1 MLVYIRRMGLVDDLL
16 RLPVVHIAGT
26 KGKGSTAC
34 MVEAML
40 RSAGLRTGMFTSPHL
55 VSFRERFRLNG
66 RPMAEH
72 AFLGHFWHVWDGLHA
87 AAPAERDE
95 EDDADVPPVP
105 GFFHLLTLLALAAFS
120 REKVDVLVLEVGL
133 GGRLDATNVVP
144 RPVACGITRLDYD
157 HVEVLG
163 GTMAAIAAEKA
174 GILKRACPAWTVQQ
188 SSEGAV
194 VLARQAGAVG
204 APLAVVSPADQLARG
219 RGPSSP
225 SAHAGGGAG
234 LAIGPAGRFQR
245 ENASLAI
252 ALAETFLVRTG
263 RARAEDTCVPASMAS
278 AWVPAG
284 PEEVARVVAV
294 TAAAAAATAA
304 AVGPSGAQSD
314 AEALL
319 SAPRCPAPPL
329 EAALADGLASAHWP
343 GRAHT
348 VVARPASSDADS
360 ASCRLAILPGVSAC
374 DASSGDVVAFMD
386 GAHTVASMR
395 EAAEWFV
402 EASAAAAPSTRPPRA
417 RVLVFSCGQE
427 KDAVQLMLPLLAVP
441 WEAVVLCPM
450 DSVRPSRHAAPSA
463 ALLVDRFFE
472 REAEAARASGD
483 ALATAAAA
491 GPAGCSGAGPSRA
504 TSEAGAHATSG
515 SWADSPHASKAAA
528 GEAWATTLA
537 ELWTAVG
544 SDPRLEAARRAAGAV
559 AEGAR
564 CAPVRAASVS
574 AALGV
579 AASARPDN
587 DGPVHVMVSGS
598 LYLVGDSLKAMGWR
612 A

>member
-263 RARAEDTCVPASMAS
+263 RARAEDT
-278 AWVPAG
+278 
-284 PEEVARVVAV
+284 
-294 TAAAAAATAA
+294 
-304 AVGPSGAQSD
+304 
-314 AEALL
+314 
-319 SAPRCPAPPL
+319 
-329 EAALADGLASAHWP
+329 
-343 GRAHT
+343 
-348 VVARPASSDADS
+348 
-360 ASCRLAILPGVSAC
+360 LAILPGVSAC

-528 GEAWATTLA
+528 GGAWATTLA

-559 AEGAR
+559 AEGER

-574 AALGV
+574 TALGV
-579 AASARPDN
+579 AATACPDN

>member
-1 MLVYIRRMGLVDDLL
+1 ML
-16 RLPVVHIAGT
+16 LPVPAT
-26 KGKGSTAC
+26 
-34 MVEAML
+34 
-40 RSAGLRTGMFTSPHL
+40 
-55 VSFRERFRLNG
+55 
-66 RPMAEH
+66 
-72 AFLGHFWHVWDGLHA
+72 
-87 AAPAERDE
+87 AAPASH
-95 EDDADVPPVP
+95 AQ
-105 GFFHLLTLLALAAFS
+105 
-120 REKVDVLVLEVGL
+120 
-133 GGRLDATNVVP
+133 
-144 RPVACGITRLDYD
+144 
-157 HVEVLG
+157 
-163 GTMAAIAAEKA
+163 KA

-329 EAALADGLASAHWP
+329 EGALADGLASAHWP

-504 TSEAGAHATSG
+504 TNEAGAHATSG